1 MNNLQSPQFNK
12 HGIVRRFYYSIRDE
26 IKSIGVYKARKAI
39 ESATAIS
46 KYRTENLA
54 MHGGP
59 YRKTMEFARLEL
71 GEKIALFKYEF
82 YKSLFRF

>member
-1 MNNLQSPQFNK
+1 MK
-12 HGIVRRFYYSIRDE
+12 KIRFLLSVSDE
-26 IKSIGVYKARKAI
+26 FKNIGAYKCKNAI

-54 MHGGP
+54 MYGEP

-71 GEKIALFKYEF
+71 GEKVALFKYEF
-82 YKSLFRF
+82 YKSLFRL